1 MDMIKT
7 KLYLDFDGVIV
18 DTVAAIVSCYNEDYR
33 YYKKFREINP
43 SEIDTYGFTEL
54 ELASKHY
61 VDHLFNRP
69 RLFERLQFMDNAEE
83 ALNILKD
90 KYEIG
95 IVSLG
100 YNPNLVAKQIWVKE
114 HMPYVKP
121 ENIHL
126 VNMKK
131 HHDKSHLDLSDGI
144 FLDDS
149 SQILQNTNAKRKYL
163 FGDIYSWNKD
173 WSGDRLHNWY
183 EVLAELALPD

>member
-1 MDMIKT
+1 MNPIKS

-33 YYKKFREINP
+33 YYKKFREIHP
-43 SEIDTYGFTEL
+43 SEIDTYGFHEL

-83 ALNILKD
+83 VLNILKEN
-90 KYEIG
+90 YEIC
-95 IVSLG
+95 IVSLT
-100 YNPNLVAKQIWVKE
+100 YSPNARLKE
-114 HMPYVKP
+114 EWIEKHMPYVNP

-131 HHDKSHLDLSDGI
+131 YHDKSHINMSDGT

-149 SQILQNTNAKRKYL
+149 SRILRNTNAKRKYL
-163 FGDIYSWNKD
+163 FGDVYSWNSD
-173 WSGDRLHNWY
+173 WDGDRLHNWY